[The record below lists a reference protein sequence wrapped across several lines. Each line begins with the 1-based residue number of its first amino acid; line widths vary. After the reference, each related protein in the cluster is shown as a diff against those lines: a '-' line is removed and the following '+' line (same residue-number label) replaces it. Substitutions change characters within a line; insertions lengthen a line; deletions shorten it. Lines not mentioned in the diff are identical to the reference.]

1 MRKNWLKKIIPL
13 TLSAGIMVGV
23 PAFTQPVLPVGI
35 ASVAEAAAPVQ
46 WNVGKDLAG
55 WKFGG
60 VWAYSGEPEVAADS
74 AFGGSIRVGTDFSNN
89 VNDGWSEVKLVTIF
103 TLVSAVFCMLALWG
117 VIGRYHF

>member
-55 WKFGG
+55 WKFGC
-60 VWAYSGEPEVAADS
+60 
-74 AFGGSIRVGTDFSNN
+74 VG
-89 VNDGWSEVKLVTIF
+89 LQ
-103 TLVSAVFCMLALWG
+103 
-117 VIGRYHF
+117 R

>member
-46 WNVGKDLAG
+46 WNVGKELAG
-55 WKFGG
+55 SLAVCGLTA
-60 VWAYSGEPEVAADS
+60 VSRRLQRIVLLAVLS
-74 AFGGSIRVGTDFSNN
+74 AWEQILPIT
-89 VNDGWSEVKLVTIF
+89 
-103 TLVSAVFCMLALWG
+103 
-117 VIGRYHF
+117 